1 MPITTEHQMEIAIDS
16 LPTIPVDKRL
26 KVLQGV
32 YEYILSGDM
41 SVDMFV
47 DMFERTIDEWTR
59 DSNYV

>member
-1 MPITTEHQMEIAIDS
+1 MPITTEHQMEIAFDS

-26 KVLQGV
+26 KVLQDV
-32 YEYILSGDM
+32 YEYILSG
-41 SVDMFV
+41 DMFV

>member
-1 MPITTEHQMEIAIDS
+1 MPITTEHQMEIAFDS
-16 LPTIPVDKRL
+16 LPAILVDKRL
-26 KVLQGV
+26 KVLQDV
-32 YEYILSGDM
+32 YEYILSGM

>member
-1 MPITTEHQMEIAIDS
+1 MPITTEHQMEIAFDS
-16 LPTIPVDKRL
+16 LPTIPVNKRL
-26 KVLQGV
+26 KVLQDV
-32 YEYILSGDM
+32 YEYILSGM